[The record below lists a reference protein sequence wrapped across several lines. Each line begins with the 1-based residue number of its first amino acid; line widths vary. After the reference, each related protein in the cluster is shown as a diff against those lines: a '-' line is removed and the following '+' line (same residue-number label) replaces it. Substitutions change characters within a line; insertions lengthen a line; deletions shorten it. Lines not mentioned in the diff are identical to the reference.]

1 MSKLTFHNSVL
12 HHHQETTIDRA
23 VAAAVSMANNAAMSI
38 VATTAAHQ
46 QQQHHLQ
53 VCVFSI
59 ALQQYDEIGF
69 LMEAKRHNNFTS
81 FYSYFFHLREHK
93 LQVGIVFI
101 DLK

>member
-1 MSKLTFHNSVL
+1 MLPDFGQFPKITTVPFLLICLLQILNVNKNFNSVL

-53 VCVFSI
+53 VRVFFI
-59 ALQQYDEIGF
+59 AL
-69 LMEAKRHNNFTS
+69 HST
-81 FYSYFFHLREHK
+81 
-93 LQVGIVFI
+93 
-101 DLK
+101 

>member
-1 MSKLTFHNSVL
+1 MQLISFCAPRFWPVSVNYYSPFFANLFKQILNVNKNFNSVL

-53 VCVFSI
+53 VRVFFI
-59 ALQQYDEIGF
+59 ALSF
-69 LMEAKRHNNFTS
+69 LHIK
-81 FYSYFFHLREHK
+81 
-93 LQVGIVFI
+93 
-101 DLK
+101 